1 MKLVIKRNRSLSVR
15 SFCTSLIYIYI
26 LWIPLVNFVKI
37 SFMGLPLFSV
47 FFLGMSCLMFLI
59 VGTYGLV
66 KAKYL
71 YLLLLL
77 QIVFSFISSIYQGFS
92 VPISLYNDFLYTTPF
107 LLLII
112 SECFYFD
119 IKKVCRQIQY
129 MTCIAGV
136 ISALVYMGVIDT
148 GLNYKLSITV
158 LDNTIGLLG
167 LAVSLYLIISNI
179 NIVFSW
185 ITVIM
190 SAMVLLTGQSRA
202 RTILALVIVFS
213 FILYVLFIKRGKK
226 VKSIATIAVVML
238 IILFFVNK
246 NIDVINDYLGFLI
259 GKFEIIGE
267 DSSFE
272 YRITEMKVH
281 FDLFKTNPLW
291 GIGCGVLN
299 SKFQTSLDSFFYGH
313 NMFTAVLA
321 VNGIFFFIVFMITFV
336 RMIVK
341 VIQRFMLQKSAENL
355 LILVLAFLLVPL
367 SISSAGFG
375 KPTTHI
381 MMFLIGAVI
390 GSHLGPNSFGLAY
403 VVKKK

>member
-59 VGTYGLV
+59 VGTYCLV

-77 QIVFSFISSIYQGFS
+77 QIVFSFISSIYQGFP

-136 ISALVYMGVIDT
+136 ISALVYMGIIDT

-226 VKSIATIAVVML
+226 VKSIATIAMVML
-238 IILFFVNK
+238 IIIFFVNK
-246 NIDVINDYLGFLI
+246 NIDVINEYLGFLI

-272 YRITEMKVH
+272 YRITEMNVH
-281 FDLFKTNPLW
+281 FDLFKTNPFW
-291 GIGCGVLN
+291 GIGCGALN
-299 SKFQTSLDSFFYGH
+299 SKFQTSLDNFFYGH

-341 VIQRFMLQKSAENL
+341 VIQRFVSQKSAENL
-355 LILVLAFLLVPL
+355 LILVLVFLLVPL

-381 MMFLIGAVI
+381 MMFLIG
-390 GSHLGPNSFGLAY
+390 
-403 VVKKK
+403 VVLNN

>member
-1 MKLVIKRNRSLSVR
+1 MKLIIKRNRSLSVR

-59 VGTYGLV
+59 VCTYGLV

-226 VKSIATIAVVML
+226 IKSIATIAMVML
-238 IILFFVNK
+238 IIIFFINK
-246 NIDVINDYLGFLI
+246 NIDVINEYLGFLI

-272 YRITEMKVH
+272 YRITEMNVH
-281 FDLFKTNPLW
+281 FDLFKTNPFW
-291 GIGCGVLN
+291 GIGCGALN
-299 SKFQTSLDSFFYGH
+299 SKFQTSLDNFFYGH

-341 VIQRFMLQKSAENL
+341 VIQRFVSQKSAENL

-381 MMFLIGAVI
+381 MMFLIG
-390 GSHLGPNSFGLAY
+390 
-403 VVKKK
+403 VVLNN

>member
-1 MKLVIKRNRSLSVR
+1 MKLVIKRNRSLSLR

-59 VGTYGLV
+59 VGAYCLV

-136 ISALVYMGVIDT
+136 ISALVYMGIIDT

-167 LAVSLYLIISNI
+167 LAVSLYLNISNI

-226 VKSIATIAVVML
+226 VKSIATIAMVML
-238 IILFFVNK
+238 IIIFFVNK
-246 NIDVINDYLGFLI
+246 NIDVINEYLGFLI

-272 YRITEMKVH
+272 YRITEMNVH
-281 FDLFKTNPLW
+281 FDLFKTNPFW
-291 GIGCGVLN
+291 GIGCGALN
-299 SKFQTSLDSFFYGH
+299 SKFQTSLDNFFYGH

-341 VIQRFMLQKSAENL
+341 VIQRFVSQKSAENL
-355 LILVLAFLLVPL
+355 LILVLVFLLVPL

-381 MMFLIGAVI
+381 MMFLIG
-390 GSHLGPNSFGLAY
+390 
-403 VVKKK
+403 VVLNN